1 MINLNYLEQS
11 QLIYN
16 QTNLSFYNTLIIN
29 KKLNMSKNKKNKLIS
44 KKIWKNIIFLKCKR
58 KKHNVKNLITT
69 FKFVNHTFVSVNI

>member
-29 KKLNMSKNKKNKLIS
+29 KKLNMSEDKKTN
-44 KKIWKNIIFLKCKR
+44 
-58 KKHNVKNLITT
+58 
-69 FKFVNHTFVSVNI
+69 